1 MAKRAA
7 IRLPQSETQTAT
19 DLCHFYV
26 EFLAGRGFNER
37 EFSSFNPPFC
47 GESFGISASLVRKWK
62 SKAWKFGNENFVE
75 TFPTRISLFSNIWKR
90 NEIKIARLKYN
101 WTRAYFCACLVEM
114 ENY

>member
-26 EFLAGRGFNER
+26 EFLAGRFNET

-47 GESFGISASLVRKWK
+47 GESFGITASSLVRKWK
-62 SKAWKFGNENFVE
+62 SKLRAMRNSEMRILLEILKLSRNISFQYSNEK
-75 TFPTRISLFSNIWKR
+75 KR
-90 NEIKIARLKYN
+90 N
-101 WTRAYFCACLVEM
+101 
-114 ENY
+114 